1 MNWIEHIC
9 EPRRLILAWQA
20 PDNLQ
25 DRFRWA
31 VGEIKPD
38 RDGLLALWYFDGQQF
53 ELLNQGKPLG
63 EVTRLGYRGY
73 PGFRVRDPVHMGVR
87 EAFMRR
93 LPPPSR
99 ADFADYKAYFRLK
112 PDREVSDLA
121 LLGYTEGKLASDGF
135 SLVNPLDCDG
145 DRFDLMIEIA
155 GYRYYMEEHPPVHV
169 GQSVAFKAEP
179 TNEHDPNAVLITA
192 QDQRIGYVN
201 RLQAPAFLDWLGNR
215 SIYAVV
221 ERINGTQDR
230 PRVFLF
236 IKVAKNR
243 RLVAA

>member
-20 PDNLQ
+20 PDNME

-31 VGEIKPD
+31 VGEIKPN
-38 RDGLLALWYFDGQQF
+38 RDGVLALRYFAGREF
-53 ELLNQGKPLG
+53 ERLNQGKAVG

-73 PGFRVRDPVHMGVR
+73 PGFRVKDTMHMGVR

-99 ADFADYKAYFRLK
+99 ADFADYKAYFRLR

-121 LLGYTEGKLASDGF
+121 MLGYTEGKLASDGF
-135 SLVNPLDCDG
+135 SLVSPLDCDG
-145 DRFDLMIEIA
+145 DRFDLIIEIA
-155 GYRYYMEEHPPVHV
+155 GYRYYVDDHPPVHV
-169 GQSVAFKAEP
+169 GDSVAFRAEP
-179 TNEHDPNAVLITA
+179 TNEHDPNAVLIA
-192 QDQRIGYVN
+192 AKDQRIGYVN
-201 RLQAPAFLDWLGNR
+201 RLQAPAFLDWFDNW
-215 SIYAVV
+215 SINAVV
-221 ERINGTQDR
+221 ERINGTPDR

-243 RLVAA
+243 SLVAA